1 MVTAPNLPIL
11 VEENDVVEGWFGK
24 PKRNKSSILGNMK

>member
-24 PKRNKSSILGNMK
+24 PKGINQVFWGI